1 MFTLK
6 TLNAWGA
13 EKDYCKQQE
22 KIKLIEKPLMSTEQS
37 RNSFESRTSY
47 RVFQGGPRA
56 SKTHGSCLLGINR
69 SQHSSFLLSRNLTQ
83 HSALLLTQEKI
94 RVQTWLNSTLLYH
107 STSSGCS
114 KPCALPAA
122 LMGILP
128 ASRNH
133 PVVKLC
139 SFSSAVF
146 NVLTIKQK
154 V

>member
-1 MFTLK
+1 MGSREGLLQTK
-6 TLNAWGA
+6 AG
-13 EKDYCKQQE
+13 EK
-22 KIKLIEKPLMSTEQS
+22 LVEKPLMSTEES

-47 RVFQGGPRA
+47 RVFQSGPKA
-56 SKTHGSCLLGINR
+56 SKTHESCSLGIKR
-69 SQHSSFLLSRNLTQ
+69 SQHSSFLLSRNLTR

-114 KPCALPAA
+114 KPRALPAA
-122 LMGILP
+122 LKGILP

-133 PVVKLC
+133 PVAELC
-139 SFSSAVF
+139 SFPSAIF
-146 NVLTIKQK
+146 NVLTTGRK